1 MVLGQKIETD
11 EGIMN
16 ADIISGLFGF
26 FGGLFLFHNC
36 CVLYKQKLVRG
47 VSLFASAFFALWA
60 IWNIYYFSQLDQPF
74 CLLGSIISAVASTL
88 WIVMAVYYRYHELKN
103 LHSY

>member
-1 MVLGQKIETD
+1 
-11 EGIMN
+11 MN

-36 CVLYKQKLVRG
+36 GVLYKQKLVRG

-74 CLLGSIISAVASTL
+74 CLIGSIISAVASTL
-88 WIVMAVYYRYHELKN
+88 WIGMAIYYRTQEIKACN
-103 LHSY
+103 RW